1 MKPYKRLTPLAA
13 AVVLAAGCST
23 TPQNIQELDNAR
35 AAVDAAKSQ
44 PMAERYAG
52 TEIDNAEQALQR
64 AEAARQSGKALPVIE
79 HEAYVAH
86 RYADIAAARIAEVT
100 AQEQIEES
108 ELERSE
114 VLREARRQE
123 ALSAEQRADQ
133 QARAADEARM
143 RANVAT
149 AAAQDLQAEVTQ
161 LQDELQDLEAE
172 QTDRGLVF
180 TLSDVLFDTGKSS
193 LKPGAKQTIQRLSE
207 FLNEQ
212 PEKALVVEG
221 HTDSRGEESF
231 NKDLSQRR
239 AEAVVS
245 ALVSAGVSRDRL
257 QATGMGE
264 AYPVATNE
272 TSAGRQENRRVEIIV
287 SDNNNLN
294 QMSSRNDDR
303 QM

>member
-23 TPQNIQELDNAR
+23 TPENIQELDNAR

-64 AEAARQSGKALPVIE
+64 AEAARQNGKALPVIE

-123 ALSAEQRADQ
+123 ALSAEQRANQ
-133 QARAADEARM
+133 QARAADAARM

-193 LKPGAKQTIQRLSE
+193 LKPGAQQTIQRLAE

-221 HTDSRGEESF
+221 HTDSRGKESF

-239 AEAVVS
+239 AEAVVA

-294 QMSSRNDDR
+294 QMSSRYDDR
-303 QM
+303 